1 MAGIDGNSLL
11 VDWYNTYVAP
21 RKKPI
26 EGVFTQ
32 NRPDFG
38 LGIPTAPRVAA
49 AAPAQAPDVPT
60 STPPTGEA
68 AANPLTDYIPQPE
81 IATPA
86 PAEGEKKPGGI
97 SPGAM
102 GLLGMGLSMMAT
114 PPRAVPYTNAEIVG
128 RSGLAGLSIY
138 EKALE
143 DKRKQQALDVSA
155 EEHKLSREDRALA
168 ARERADYWKEKIAD
182 TKERTGI
189 LKDTAESAAALKEA
203 QAEAKGRD
211 LEEIG
216 PNTYGIDPK
225 MPMWKVKHL
234 VGLQKQENA
243 PEKPLDRFH
252 TWYQTFE
259 KEKGRPPTAPEI
271 ENWDPGAAK
280 AGGAADGP
288 GKAAAIT
295 HVNRELVSQ
304 YLDKARENITAKL
317 PAGSA
322 ELKATIDSLNSQ
334 DPLTGGPNEAKIREA
349 LNPEQRKEY
358 DFVKRQA
365 QKNSNTMVPAEAVAK
380 AQAEWNEKN
389 PPKKEA
395 GGKGYDDYKRVYQSI
410 LDYKG
415 WDNKTKNEK
424 IKALNDKARANGVIK

>member
-1 MAGIDGNSLL
+1 MAELDGNNLMM
-11 VDWYNTYVAP
+11 DWYNTYVAP

-32 NRPDFG
+32 NKPDFG

-60 STPPTGEA
+60 SVPPTGEA
-68 AANPLTDYIPQPE
+68 PANPLADYVPQQP
-81 IATPA
+81 IASPA
-86 PAEGEKKPGGI
+86 PAEGEKASGGI

-102 GLLGMGLSMMAT
+102 GILGMGLSMAAT

-143 DKRKQQALDVSA
+143 DKRKQQALDVSEA
-155 EEHKLSREDRALA
+155 EHRLTREDRALA
-168 ARERADYWKEKIAD
+168 ARERADYWKEKVAD

-189 LKDTAESAAALKEA
+189 LKDTAESTAALREA

-211 LEEIG
+211 LEPIG
-216 PNTYGIDPK
+216 PNSYGIDEK
-225 MPMWKVKHL
+225 MPMWKVNKL

-243 PEKPLDRFH
+243 PVKPEKKDPFTTWVESLDH
-252 TWYQTFE
+252 D
-259 KEKGRPPTAPEI
+259 PTTAEI
-271 ENWDPGAAK
+271 ENWHRSQ
-280 AGGAADGP
+280 GGGGADGP

-358 DFVKRQA
+358 DYVKRQA
-365 QKNSNTMVPAEAVAK
+365 QKNSTKMVPAEAVAQ
-380 AQAEWNEKN
+380 AQADWNKEN
-389 PPKKEA
+389 PPKKVA
-395 GGKGYDDYKRVYQSI
+395 GGAGYDDYKRVYQSI

-415 WDNKTKNEK
+415 WDNATKNAK